1 MKFKQSG
8 CILGLYLT
16 EKGDNMFEKVLL
28 AVDGSEH
35 ALHAAR
41 AAADLARTVQ
51 AKEFRIV
58 VVYDFIPPY
67 LGEPN
72 LQLAIDARMEEAQSI
87 MKTAIES
94 VGDLPCEIHTEL
106 IEGSPAEAII
116 NVANT
121 RASDVIVIGSR
132 GLGTLAGLLLGST
145 SQKVV
150 AHAPCP
156 VLIVR

>member
-1 MKFKQSG
+1 
-8 CILGLYLT
+8 
-16 EKGDNMFEKVLL
+16 MFEKFLL

-41 AAADLARTVQ
+41 TAADLAR
-51 AKEFRIV
+51 AMNPKEFRIV
-58 VVYDFIPPY
+58 VAYDSIPPY

-72 LQLAIDARMEEAQSI
+72 MQYAIDARMEEAKAVMQ
-87 MKTAIES
+87 KAVDA
-94 VGDLPCEIHTEL
+94 VGKIPCEIHTEM
-106 IEGSPAEAII
+106 IEGTDAEAILD
-116 NVANT
+116 VAET
-121 RASDVIVIGSR
+121 RKSSVIIMGSR

>member
-1 MKFKQSG
+1 
-8 CILGLYLT
+8 
-16 EKGDNMFEKVLL
+16 MFDKILL

-35 ALHAAR
+35 AINAAR
-41 AAADLARTVQ
+41 TAADLARAMKANEV
-51 AKEFRIV
+51 RIV
-58 VVYDFIPPY
+58 AAYDFIPSY

-72 LQLAIDARMEEAQSI
+72 MQYAIDARMESAKAI
-87 MKTAIES
+87 MQKAVDA
-94 VGDLPCEIHTEL
+94 VGDIPCEIHTEI
-106 IEGSPAEAII
+106 IEGPVAEAII
-116 NVANT
+116 EVAAT
-121 RASDVIVIGSR
+121 RKSDVIVMGSR

>member
-1 MKFKQSG
+1 
-8 CILGLYLT
+8 
-16 EKGDNMFEKVLL
+16 MFEKVLL

-35 ALHAAR
+35 AFHAAR
-41 AAADLARTVQ
+41 TAADLARTVN
-51 AKEFRIV
+51 AKEFRILV
-58 VVYDFIPPY
+58 AYDLIPPY

-72 LQLAIDARMEEAQSI
+72 MQIAIDARMEEAKAI
-87 MKTAIES
+87 MQKAIDV
-94 VGDLPCEIHTEL
+94 VGNVPCEIHTEF

-116 NVANT
+116 DVATT
-121 RASDVIVIGSR
+121 RKSDVIVIGSR
-132 GLGTLAGLLLGST
+132 GHGTLVGLLLGST

>member
-1 MKFKQSG
+1 
-8 CILGLYLT
+8 
-16 EKGDNMFEKVLL
+16 MFDRILL

-41 AAADLARTVQ
+41 KAAEIARTMNSS
-51 AKEFRIV
+51 EFRIV
-58 VVYDFIPPY
+58 VSYDTIPMY

-72 LQLAIDARMEEAQSI
+72 LQFAIDNRKSDAEEILNNAV
-87 MKTAIES
+87 KE
-94 VGDLPCEIHTEL
+94 VGYIPCNIHTEL
-106 IEGSPAEAII
+106 IEGEPAEAII
-116 NVANT
+116 DVATT
-121 RASDVIVIGSR
+121 RKSDVIVMGSR

>member
-1 MKFKQSG
+1 
-8 CILGLYLT
+8 
-16 EKGDNMFEKVLL
+16 MFDKILL

-41 AAADLARTVQ
+41 VAADLARTMD

-58 VVYDFIPPY
+58 VAYDFIPPY

-72 LQLAIDARMEEAQSI
+72 LQYAIDARMDEA
-87 MKTAIES
+87 KS
-94 VGDLPCEIHTEL
+94 VLQNALNAVGELPCKIHTEL
-106 IEGSPAEAII
+106 IEGPSAEAVID
-116 NVANT
+116 VAAT
-121 RASDVIVIGSR
+121 RKSDVIVMGSR
-132 GLGTLAGLLLGST
+132 GLGKLAGLLLGST

>member
-1 MKFKQSG
+1 
-8 CILGLYLT
+8 
-16 EKGDNMFEKVLL
+16 MFEKVLL

-41 AAADLARTVQ
+41 TAADLARTVQ

-72 LQLAIDARMEEAQSI
+72 LQFAIDARMEESQNI
-87 MKTAIES
+87 MKTAIEA
-94 VGDLPCEIHTEL
+94 VGDLPCEIHTEV

-116 NVANT
+116 NVATT
-121 RASDVIVIGSR
+121 RASEVIVIGSR

>member
-1 MKFKQSG
+1 
-8 CILGLYLT
+8 
-16 EKGDNMFEKVLL
+16 MFEKILL

-41 AAADLARTVQ
+41 VAADLACTVKAQ
-51 AKEFRIV
+51 EFRV
-58 VVYDFIPPY
+58 VTSYDFIPPY

-72 LQLAIDARMEEAQSI
+72 LQYAIDARLNAANEILAEAVQALGNI
-87 MKTAIES
+87 
-94 VGDLPCEIHTEL
+94 PCEIHTEV
-106 IEGSPAEAII
+106 IEGSAAEAII
-116 NVANT
+116 EVANT
-121 RASDVIVIGSR
+121 RKSDVIVMGSR
-132 GLGTLAGLLLGST
+132 GLGKLAGLLLGST

>member
-1 MKFKQSG
+1 
-8 CILGLYLT
+8 
-16 EKGDNMFEKVLL
+16 MFEKVLL

-35 ALHAAR
+35 AFHAAR
-41 AAADLARTVQ
+41 TAADLARTVN
-51 AKEFRIV
+51 AKEFRIL
-58 VVYDFIPPY
+58 VVYDLIPPY

-72 LQLAIDARMEEAQSI
+72 MQLAIDARMEEAKAI
-87 MKTAIES
+87 MQKAIDT
-94 VGDLPCEIHTEL
+94 VGNIPCEIHTEF

-116 NVANT
+116 DVAAT
-121 RASDVIVIGSR
+121 RKSDVIIIGSR
-132 GLGTLAGLLLGST
+132 GHGTLVGLLLGST

>member
-1 MKFKQSG
+1 
-8 CILGLYLT
+8 
-16 EKGDNMFEKVLL
+16 MFEKVLL

-35 ALHAAR
+35 ALHSAR
-41 AAADLARTVQ
+41 TAADLARTMNS
-51 AKEFRIV
+51 KEFRIV

-72 LQLAIDARMEEAQSI
+72 MQYAIDARMEESKVI
-87 MKTAIES
+87 MQKAIET
-94 VGDLPCEIHTEL
+94 VGNIPCEIHTEF

-116 NVANT
+116 DVAVT
-121 RASDVIVIGSR
+121 RKSDVIVIGSR
-132 GLGTLAGLLLGST
+132 GHGTLAGLLLGST

>member
-1 MKFKQSG
+1 
-8 CILGLYLT
+8 
-16 EKGDNMFEKVLL
+16 MFDKILL

-41 AAADLARTVQ
+41 KAAELARTM
-51 AKEFRIV
+51 KPSEFRIV
-58 VVYDFIPPY
+58 VSYDTIPLY

-72 LQLAIDARMEEAQSI
+72 LQFAIDGRKSDAEGILNRAVKE
-87 MKTAIES
+87 
-94 VGDLPCEIHTEL
+94 VGDIPCEIHTEI
-106 IEGSPAEAII
+106 IEGNAAEAII
-116 NVANT
+116 GVAST
-121 RASDVIVIGSR
+121 RGSDIIVMGSR
-132 GLGTLAGLLLGST
+132 GLGRLAGLLLGST

>member
-1 MKFKQSG
+1 
-8 CILGLYLT
+8 
-16 EKGDNMFEKVLL
+16 MFDKILL

-41 AAADLARTVQ
+41 TAADLARTMN
-51 AKEFRIV
+51 AKDFRIV
-58 VVYDFIPPY
+58 VAYDFIPPY

-72 LQLAIDARMEEAQSI
+72 MQFAINARLDDA
-87 MKTAIES
+87 KAILENAVKE
-94 VGDLPCEIHTEL
+94 VGKLPCKVHTEL
-106 IEGSPAEAII
+106 IEGSPAQAII
-116 NVANT
+116 DVAVT
-121 RASDVIVIGSR
+121 RKSDIIVMGSR

-156 VLIVR
+156 VLIIR